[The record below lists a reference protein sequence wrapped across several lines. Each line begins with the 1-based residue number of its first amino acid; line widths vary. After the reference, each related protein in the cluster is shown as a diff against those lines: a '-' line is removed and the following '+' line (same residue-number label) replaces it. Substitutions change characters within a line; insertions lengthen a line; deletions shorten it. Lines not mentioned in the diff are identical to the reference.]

1 MTRERLAMTR
11 ERLAMTREGLAMAN
25 HIRHCEERSDVAIQM
40 LSPPM
45 HWIATLRSR

>member
-1 MTRERLAMTR
+1 MTKMRLAMTK
-11 ERLAMTREGLAMAN
+11 EGLAMTN
-25 HIRHCEERSDVAIQM
+25 RIRHCEERSDVAIQM